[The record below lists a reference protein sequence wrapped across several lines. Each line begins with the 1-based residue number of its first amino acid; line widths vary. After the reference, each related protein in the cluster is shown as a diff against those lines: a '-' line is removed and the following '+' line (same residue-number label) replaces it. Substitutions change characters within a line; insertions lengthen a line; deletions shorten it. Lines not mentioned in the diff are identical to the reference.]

1 MPAETQRRYWERF
14 GLWYEQHRQ
23 YLHALAAYRKSGNYD
38 ALLRVIRS
46 DAGILLASL
55 KPEDVLNALDNCP
68 AETLKA
74 YPFAILVLMR
84 RMFTWRQIPK
94 MLELKALLLTAI
106 RRASGT
112 VRRRARQSAGGMRSH
127 SELSLLQRH
136 QRHEPP
142 APQRQRADVPPRHQH
157 PVERRLDLRL
167 TVRSDDVPPCT
178 GSDGKRACGDGRVH
192 APLLQGHESPRA
204 GCRDHH
210 ARRGA
215 VLSGA
220 LHGCPH

>member
-1 MPAETQRRYWERF
+1 MQGKSKGNANQQTFDAIAPDIISAAFENVQMNPTPHLLDAEATNIPLLSHTCCSGSGYIRGTYQGLTTELCTVRLTEVSEVQREGT
-14 GLWYEQHRQ
+14 GLWEKNEQEV
-23 YLHALAAYRKSGNYD
+23 YTCLLYTSYRKCENYD

-106 RRASGT
+106 AE
-112 VRRRARQSAGGMRSH
+112 H
-127 SELSLLQRH
+127 PELSKEERGNLLG
-136 QRHEPP
+136 EC
-142 APQRQRADVPPRHQH
+142 
-157 PVERRLDLRL
+157 DLIL
-167 TVRSDDVPPCT
+167 SFLCYNDIC
-178 GSDGKRACGDGRVH
+178 
-192 APLLQGHESPRA
+192 LLYTSR
-204 GCRDHH
+204 C
-210 ARRGA
+210 
-215 VLSGA
+215 V
-220 LHGCPH
+220 